1 MSYDNLN
8 TKMQYLPEGH
18 FEIDDIKIDDANTPM
33 MYGRNGVKINYM
45 QTGANHPKNG
55 SVAAFLTIKTTDL
68 YAQQYCFCN
77 NAVYCRFRN
86 NGSNGGW
93 KIIQSN

>member
-1 MSYDNLN
+1 
-8 TKMQYLPEGH
+8 MQYLPEGH
-18 FEIDDIKIDDANTPM
+18 FEIDDVKISDANDPM
-33 MYGRNGVKINYM
+33 MYARNGIKINYM

-55 SVAAFLTIKTTDL
+55 SIATFLTIKTTDL

-86 NGSNGGW
+86 NGNNGEW
-93 KIIQSN
+93 KVIQSN

>member
-1 MSYDNLN
+1 
-8 TKMQYLPEGH
+8 MQYLPEGH

-86 NGSNGGW
+86 NGSNGVW
-93 KIIQSN
+93 KTIQSN